1 MHSIARSLSFCYAQ
15 INLWGRKWQH
25 APVFWPGESMDRGA
39 WRATSGHTQLDT
51 AEQLSKQ
58 TQPENLNCRTLIAC
72 RCVCVWESLS
82 CVRVLRPY
90 CPWGFQARILEWVA
104 IFLLPGI
111 FLSQEWK
118 LRLLC
123 LLHWQE
129 DSLPTGCLWVDQINT
144 QMLIIYNTGKY
155 EIISLY
161 KFFFAVW
168 YLWILNS
175 EGVISQSV
183 SWYFVICKLWLYY
196 LKKIQYLEI
205 II

>member
-1 MHSIARSLSFCYAQ
+1 MATHSSIL
-15 INLWGRKWQH
+15 
-25 APVFWPGESMDRGA
+25 A
-39 WRATSGHTQLDT
+39 WRISWTEEPGGLHGVTHSWTRLK
-51 AEQLSKQ
+51 QLSKQ
-58 TQPENLNCRTLIAC
+58 TRPENPNCRTLIPVS
-72 RCVCVWESLS
+72 VCVRESLS

-90 CPWGFQARILEWVA
+90 CLWGFQARILGWVA

-111 FLSQEWK
+111 FLSQGWK